1 VPGLLDRWT
10 ALADPAGRPGG
21 ASSEQFRQAG
31 EALLARYGEPWRA
44 YHDHR
49 HLAEVLAAIDRLA
62 AAAGSAD
69 VADSAQVA
77 RLAAWF
83 HDAVY
88 DPAALAGANEEASA
102 ALATEVLAG
111 LGRPAAEVARVA
123 DLVRGTAAHEAG
135 DDAAA
140 AILFDADLAILASP
154 AARYRNYV
162 ADVRTEYAHVADAD
176 FRAGRSAILRGFL
189 ERPTIY
195 RTAAAQADWEQAARA
210 NITAELTRLSQ
221 P

>member
-1 VPGLLDRWT
+1 M

-21 ASSEQFRQAG
+21 TANEQFRQAG
-31 EALLARYGEPWRA
+31 EALVARYGEPWRA

-49 HLAEVLAAIDRLA
+49 HLAEVLAAVDRLA
-62 AAAGSAD
+62 AVAAAGGAD
-69 VADSAQVA
+69 ASDHAEVA

-102 ALATEVLAG
+102 ALATAVLAG
-111 LGRPAAEVARVA
+111 LGWPAAEVARVA

-154 AARYRNYV
+154 AARYDSYA

-176 FRAGRSAILRGFL
+176 FREGRSAILRAFL

-195 RTAAAQADWEQAARA
+195 RTAAAQADWERAARA

>member
-1 VPGLLDRWT
+1 MT
-10 ALADPAGRPGG
+10 LADPAARPDG
-21 ASSEQFRQAG
+21 ASREQFHQAG
-31 EALLARYGEPWRA
+31 EALVARYAEPWRA
-44 YHDHR
+44 YHDQR
-49 HLAEVLAAIDRLA
+49 HLAEVLVAIDRLA
-62 AAAGSAD
+62 ATTGDADAVDAAD
-69 VADSAQVA
+69 VA

-102 ALATEVLAG
+102 ALATQVLAG

-123 DLVRGTAAHEAG
+123 DLVRGTAAHDAG

-154 AARYRNYV
+154 PERYGRYA

-189 ERPTIY
+189 DRPAIY
-195 RTAAAQADWEQAARA
+195 RTVAAQADWEPAARA